1 MIKEEKFFKFWKL
14 KCVNTKKK
22 LKGIESSNMTVQAL
36 IGEHLGVFFW
46 TLSFKNIQEFFV
58 LRPAGWSEETSVVC
72 WTEFWSG
79 TSTFWVQ
86 PKGRKARVPSGNSS
100 CFFLKKNLTQNCTS
114 FLDQW
119 WLFHST
125 LFILISKEILMNCP
139 CSWRESVVNLCFSQ
153 QWTCSK

>member
-1 MIKEEKFFKFWKL
+1 MIKEEKFFEFWKL

-86 PKGRKARVPSGNSS
+86 PKGRKARVPSGNLS
-100 CFFLKKNLTQNCTS
+100 CFFLQKEFDSKLYKCSGPVMAVPFYFVHPYSRRNIDELS
-114 FLDQW
+114 LFL
-119 WLFHST
+119 
-125 LFILISKEILMNCP
+125 KEI
-139 CSWRESVVNLCFSQ
+139 SGELCFSQ
-153 QWTCSK
+153 QWTCLK